1 MGSHVYR
8 SFAVEEARKSGW
20 VGFST
25 TKTREDMWKAH
36 YERGDNP
43 ADEIAKALP
52 NYFTHGEVSWMS
64 GRTDED
70 GPTRIGLLVAK
81 VSFEKLPEVGRLEI
95 DRTYGRVFIWPFNFD
110 ATKQPML
117 VEPEAGGRWSIF
129 TPTPE
134 GTKPADTPGDS
145 EAHKAAYRKAVKD
158 VYATKERATAP
169 IRNRSDGDSPV
180 KRVWAIAEA
189 MPGANRSE
197 VVSACVAAGINK
209 NTAGTQ
215 YFHWKKSKSAT
226 T

>member
-134 GTKPADTPGDS
+134 GSKPTEPAPSGDRAQPQPTPRRTAS
-145 EAHKAAYRKAVKD
+145 S
-158 VYATKERATAP
+158 ATAP

-180 KRVWAIAEA
+180 KRVWAMAEA
-189 MPGANRSE
+189 MPGASRSE
-197 VVSACVAAGINK
+197 VVAACVAVGINK